1 MSRILMML
9 SALAAASAQ
18 ESLAQ
23 KSLAPYVPSPQTVVD
38 KMLSVAHIR
47 PGEIVFDLGCGDGRI
62 LVAAAQ
68 QYKAKAV
75 GVEISEPRVREANE
89 RIKRA
94 GVENLASVRHADL
107 MDVDLSPAN
116 VVILYLLRD
125 SNDLVRPK
133 LEKSLKPGT
142 RVISHDYEIRGWKP
156 TSVDRSEA
164 NKRDHA
170 IYVYTVPQS
179 FAKQSFAKKDA
190 R

>member
-1 MSRILMML
+1 MSRVLILSSCFLL
-9 SALAAASAQ
+9 SSAWPQ
-18 ESLAQ
+18 DLKK
-23 KSLAPYVPSPQTVVD
+23 KSLAPFVSSPQTIVD
-38 KMLSVAHIR
+38 KMLSVAKIR
-47 PGEIVFDLGCGDGRI
+47 PGETVYDLGCGDGRV

-68 QYKAKAV
+68 QYQAKAV
-75 GVEISEPRVREANE
+75 GVEISEPRVKQATE

-94 GVENLASVRHADL
+94 GLENLASVMHADL
-107 MDVDLSPAN
+107 MDVDLRPAN

-133 LEKSLKPGT
+133 LEKSLRPGT

-164 NKRDHA
+164 NKREHA

-179 FAKQSFAKKDA
+179 FSKK
-190 R
+190 